1 MTPQVCIGV
10 DVGTTSIKAVAI
22 DLNGERVGTAS
33 SETPWLVGANGRVDI
48 DVAVL
53 AETAIDVIRRAG
65 ANTQVASIGITG
77 MAETGVVVDGA
88 GRPLTRAIAWYDQR
102 GDEQFAAL
110 SDEFRAEFSAVTG
123 LAAKAE
129 CSLSKLLW
137 LRDEGFVFTPE
148 MRWLNALE
156 FIAFALTGVMATE
169 PSLASRTG
177 LLSQESKQPWR
188 VTLELIGATEAFVPP
203 IKIAGEAWGDVQD
216 ARHAGL
222 VGAAVTVAGHDHLV
236 ASVGAGA
243 TGGDDLFNSCG
254 TADVVLRTVPRTLT
268 NTERSALVTLG
279 MSAGRHV
286 LPESTAL
293 LSATRS
299 GLVLGRVLSL
309 LGAVTREQ
317 RAALSDTWTADA
329 PVPTTVIVSEPP
341 AWANEVTIQVRD
353 DVSPADLW
361 AGAMSYVLGQT
372 QALIDHGCRVAGP
385 YRSAV
390 AAGGWVQ
397 LPGVRRAKSHIMPG
411 LQVSEIEQPGAY
423 GAALFAARACDVLGF
438 PVVPTIE
445 KELAS

>member
-1 MTPQVCIGV
+1 MNTQVSIGV

-22 DLNGERVGTAS
+22 NAAGVRVGEAS
-33 SETPWLVGANGRVDI
+33 AETPWQVDAAGRVDVDI
-48 DVAVL
+48 AVL
-53 AETAIDVIRRAG
+53 AASAIDVITRAG
-65 ANTQVASIGITG
+65 SGSEVIGIGITG
-77 MAETGVVVDGA
+77 MAETGVVVDTA
-88 GRPLTRAIAWYDQR
+88 GRPLTRAMAWYDQR
-102 GDEQFAAL
+102 GDEQFAAM
-110 SDEFRAEFSAVTG
+110 SQDFRSEFSAVTG

-137 LRDEGFVFTPE
+137 LRDQGFVVTPD

-156 FIAFALTGVMATE
+156 FIAFSLTGVIATE

-177 LLSQESKQPWR
+177 LMSQETTKPWQ
-188 VTLELIGATEAFVPP
+188 VTLQLIGATESFVPP
-203 IKIAGEAWGDVQD
+203 VNIAGQAWGHVTDPS
-216 ARHAGL
+216 HAGL
-222 VGAAVTVAGHDHLV
+222 IGAAVTVAGHDHLV

-243 TGGDDLFNSCG
+243 TDGDDLFNSCG
-254 TADVVLRTVPRTLT
+254 TADVVLRTAPRTLT
-268 NTERSALVTLG
+268 NDERAELVALG

-317 RAALSDTWTADA
+317 RAAISDTWMVDRPA
-329 PVPTTVIVSEPP
+329 PNTVIVSEPP

-353 DVSPADLW
+353 DVSPEDLW
-361 AGAMSYVLGQT
+361 AAAMAYVLGQT
-372 QALIDHGCRVAGP
+372 RALIDHGLRIAGP

-397 LPGVRRAKSHIMPG
+397 LPGVRRAKTHIMPG
-411 LQVSEIEQPGAY
+411 LRVSEIEQPGAY
-423 GAALFAARACDVLGF
+423 GAALFGARASGVHGF
-438 PVVPTIE
+438 PVIPSIE